1 MMSFAER
8 RARSALCTWWTPQVT
23 TVVPG
28 FHSFP
33 ILFSPLSFSSFFARC
48 TARLRR
54 AQPRGDR
61 RRREGGGDLPRR
73 GRSGGAAGLGASSP
87 AASAVLFFFFQISF
101 ATFFFLDFFFT
112 NLCSQIFCSPKF
124 LLDFFLLFIHNPF
137 FQNLFPDFFSFSNFF
152 EKLLFSVF
160 L

>member
-87 AASAVLFFFFQISF
+87 AASAVLFFFPNFFRYIF
-101 ATFFFLDFFFT
+101 LPRFFFHESLLT
-112 NLCSQIFCSPKF
+112 NF
-124 LLDFFLLFIHNPF
+124 LLSKVFAR
-137 FQNLFPDFFSFSNFF
+137 FFSAFYS
-152 EKLLFSVF
+152 
-160 L
+160 